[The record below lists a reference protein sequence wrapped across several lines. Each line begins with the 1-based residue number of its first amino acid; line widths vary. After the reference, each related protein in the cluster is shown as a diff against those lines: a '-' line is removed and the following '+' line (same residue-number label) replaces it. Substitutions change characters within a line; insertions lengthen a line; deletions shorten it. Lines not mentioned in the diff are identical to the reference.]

1 MFLEGFVTGMIFFLT
16 PGGRCEE
23 MEVIAEMG
31 SKAVLPCRC
40 GIKRCDPAA
49 ITWTKAG
56 KGTVWRRQTSGLQYW
71 GSNWVEGGTQRV
83 RCPHSAFVHGDY
95 GLQINSVKVEDG
107 GVYSCR
113 VVVGGHIT
121 GRQVMLRVIQG
132 KKQNSQLT
140 TFCQYQTK
148 LARKLKMTTTDVFSL
163 VSISP
168 SSPMWGDSMSATCS
182 VTPWPNGASVKWMVN
197 NRPLWSQP
205 RSTSNKPGSVV
216 KERAT
221 EKVAGNWT
229 CVFNH
234 KKEARTTAVLSV
246 RGIVQPPK
254 DDTKVYAAVGSPMT
268 LPCVFS
274 PDLNPTSTV
283 FEKTGV
289 GKTLAF
295 SRSLQT
301 SSDASVPIQEV
312 TSEDQ
317 GKYRCA
323 GTVQGRRLAR
333 TMQLVVAKIIQS
345 KKKGSVGLT
354 CQLSDASEVTK
365 YEWVH
370 ATYDLNGTKSDGPIL
385 KEQTI
390 YPEHGGEWTCQYYGK
405 EGFLGNVTTQVLT
418 QLISSQSGQKPSNK
432 GVVIGLSVLLV
443 ILLLILAQTYKNHQR
458 VRSCFQT
465 LKQISFVSFSLIVSV
480 CLFST
485 EEKSLSVPCD
495 GDHRSYRL
503 QRTRGER
510 KESSEGVKDSSQRS
524 CRREM

>member
-1 MFLEGFVTGMIFFLT
+1 
-16 PGGRCEE
+16 GGRCEE

-121 GRQVMLRVIQG
+121 GRQVMLRVIQ
-132 KKQNSQLT
+132 
-140 TFCQYQTK
+140 
-148 LARKLKMTTTDVFSL
+148 

-333 TMQLVVAKIIQS
+333 TMQLVVAKSEFS

-418 QLISSQSGQKPSNK
+418 QLISDQSGQKPSNK

-458 VRSCFQT
+458 RKRVFRYPAMET
-465 LKQISFVSFSLIVSV
+465 IVHTVSNER
-480 CLFST
+480 
-485 EEKSLSVPCD
+485 EEKEKS
-495 GDHRSYRL
+495 R
-503 QRTRGER
+503 
-510 KESSEGVKDSSQRS
+510 VKA
-524 CRREM
+524 

>member
-121 GRQVMLRVIQG
+121 GRQVMLRVIQ
-132 KKQNSQLT
+132 
-140 TFCQYQTK
+140 
-148 LARKLKMTTTDVFSL
+148 

-458 VRSCFQT
+458 RKRVFRYPAMET
-465 LKQISFVSFSLIVSV
+465 IVHTVSNER
-480 CLFST
+480 
-485 EEKSLSVPCD
+485 EEKEKS
-495 GDHRSYRL
+495 R
-503 QRTRGER
+503 
-510 KESSEGVKDSSQRS
+510 VKA
-524 CRREM
+524 